1 MRTSLKIS
9 KTSLSCEGSSSE
21 NPAPD
26 MAMKNLLDYRSEF
39 DSLKN
44 CHYLIAN
51 SIGAMPNKAREYS
64 DRYLKLWR
72 TRGVRAWEDEW
83 WLLARE
89 VGDKIG
95 PLMNAAPD
103 TVSIQANVTSAQAVV
118 LSCFDFDKPRDK
130 VVMVEQEFPSLLY
143 LYQQTLRDRGRLE
156 IVPCPDSM
164 TVSTQAL
171 LDAIDETT
179 ALVSISQVLFKSAYV
194 VDVAVIIE
202 KAHRVGA
209 LVLLDLYQGLGT
221 VPIDV
226 QALDADFA
234 VGGCLKWLCGG
245 PGVGYLYV
253 NPVVAKKL
261 TPRFTGWMAH
271 ENPFAFDPSPI
282 RFTEGSYKWMNGTPS
297 VPALY
302 TCQAGLDIVAQI
314 GVPRIRERSL
324 EMTSRLTES
333 AHERGWPVFTPD
345 DPEQR
350 GGTVSLNIPNAEAV
364 TRELLTR
371 NFLIDFRLG
380 AGIRVSPH
388 FYNTDQEIDDLVAEI
403 EKILTEL
410 SIKQES

>member
-1 MRTSLKIS
+1 M
-9 KTSLSCEGSSSE
+9 
-21 NPAPD
+21 P
-26 MAMKNLLDYRSEF
+26 MKSLLDYRDEF

-44 CHYLIAN
+44 CHHLITN

-64 DRYLKLWR
+64 DRYLELWR

-83 WLLARE
+83 WMLARE

-95 PLMNAAPD
+95 SLMNAAPD
-103 TVSIQANVTSAQAVV
+103 TVSVQANVTSAQAAV

-156 IVPCPDSM
+156 IVPCPDGM
-164 TVSTQAL
+164 TVPTQAV

-179 ALVSISQVLFKSAYV
+179 ALVSISQVLYKSAYV
-194 VDVAVIIE
+194 VDAAAIIE
-202 KAHRVGA
+202 KAHRVDA
-209 LVLLDLYQGLGT
+209 LALLDLYQGLGALP
-221 VPIDV
+221 VDI
-226 QALDADFA
+226 QALHADFA

-253 NPVVAKKL
+253 NPEVAKTL
-261 TPRFTGWMAH
+261 TPRFTGWLAH

-282 RFTEGSYKWMNGTPS
+282 RFAEGSYKWMNGTPA

-302 TCQAGLDIVAQI
+302 TCQGGLDIIAEI
-314 GVPRIRERSL
+314 GVSRIRERSL
-324 EMTSRLTES
+324 EMTSRLTKS

-345 DPEQR
+345 NPEQR

-364 TRELLTR
+364 SRELLAR
-371 NFLIDFRLG
+371 NFLIDFRPG

-388 FYNTDQEIDDLVAEI
+388 FYNTDQEIDDLVGEI
-403 EKILTEL
+403 EKILTDL